1 MMDNDTQ
8 VELLSPGHTFSVPVS
23 QLTPDTVEVVTR
35 RQQHTFSSLS
45 AASLMSSDQR
55 YTLYF
60 RVFHN
65 YSQKVIAYCS

>member
-45 AASLMSSDQR
+45 AASLMSCDQR
-55 YTLYF
+55 
-60 RVFHN
+60 
-65 YSQKVIAYCS
+65 